1 MKHTAC
7 DFQDAVARATRHGG
21 WDESLDELLRAH
33 LDSCEHCRELAAT
46 AGWMVTLAGDARNE
60 PALPDPGLVWLQVR
74 LEEVQQADERAQHPL
89 EIAHVAALVVGAVG
103 GVGLLVWEG
112 SPLQQLWPK
121 LRATLAA
128 GQFDPAGLDLASPAM
143 SAVALGLI
151 LFALLVLLRPVFTE
165 D

>member
-1 MKHTAC
+1 M
-7 DFQDAVARATRHGG
+7 G
-21 WDESLDELLRAH
+21 ESLRAH
-33 LDSCEHCRELAAT
+33 LDSCEHCREIAAA
-46 AGWMVTLAGDARNE
+46 AGWMATLAGDARSD
-60 PALPDPGLVWLQVR
+60 PAPADPGLIWLR
-74 LEEVQQADERAQHPL
+74 ARIEEIQRADERAQRPL
-89 EIAHVAALVVGAVG
+89 VIARVAALVVGAVG
-103 GVGLLVWEG
+103 VVSLLVWEG